1 MPNAV
6 LNDILELEE
15 WLEYVGGTLAYSG
28 NADLLAAFNA
38 SNVTQLTVGEFL
50 IIIDAAEQ
58 AILSINWQDLINQ
71 IAELLN
77 TPFIS
82 DQLTAAEKQAILDAV
97 AMIEPSDITEGFDL
111 LRAEFAGINSGTL
124 VVDAMNIAGGET
136 PVGTEADDI
145 LTGTIGSDE
154 VALSAGDDVFIA
166 GQGDVGDD
174 TIRGGSG
181 DDTIN
186 GGSGQDVLFG
196 GSGADLLRGGWGADL
211 LKGGR
216 QADVLNGAQGH
227 DTIYGEGGAD
237 RLDGGSGND
246 RLVGGSGHD
255 TILGGAGIDRLFGGN
270 GNDLLIGGAQADYF
284 IFRGN
289 FGDDT
294 VRDFAAGSDAE
305 KIDLRAVAEISDLS
319 DLRDNHLTQDGNNAV
334 IADGLG
340 NTITLLGVDIGDLG
354 AGDFIF

>member
-15 WLEYVGGTLAYSG
+15 WLEYIGGVVSYSG
-28 NADLLAAFNA
+28 NTDLLAAFNA

-50 IIIDAAEQ
+50 SIIDAAEQ
-58 AILSINWQDLINQ
+58 AILSINWQDLVDQ
-71 IAELLN
+71 VAELLN
-77 TPFIS
+77 TPIIS
-82 DQLTAAEKQAILDAV
+82 EQLTAAEKQTILDSLS
-97 AMIEPSDITEGFDL
+97 MIEPSDITEGFDL
-111 LRAEFAGINSGTL
+111 LRAEFAGISTGTL
-124 VVDAMNIAGGET
+124 VVDAMNIAGQET
-136 PVGTEADDI
+136 PVGTDGNDVLA
-145 LTGTIGSDE
+145 GTVGSDD
-154 VALSAGDDVFIA
+154 VRLMNGDDAFAA
-166 GQGDVGDD
+166 GQGDIGDD

-181 DDTIN
+181 NDTIN

-196 GSGADLLRGGWGADL
+196 GSGEDLLRGGWGSDL
-211 LKGGR
+211 MKGGR
-216 QADVLNGAQGH
+216 QADVLIGAQGH
-227 DTIYGEGGAD
+227 DTVYGEGGAD

-270 GNDLLIGGAQADYF
+270 GNDSLVGGAQADYF

-294 VRDFAAGSDAE
+294 IRGFAALSDAE
-305 KIDLRAVAEISDLS
+305 KIDLRGVSEISDLS
-319 DLRDNHLTQDGNNAV
+319 DLRDNHLTQDGSNAI

-340 NTITLLGVDIGDLG
+340 NTITLLGVDINDLD